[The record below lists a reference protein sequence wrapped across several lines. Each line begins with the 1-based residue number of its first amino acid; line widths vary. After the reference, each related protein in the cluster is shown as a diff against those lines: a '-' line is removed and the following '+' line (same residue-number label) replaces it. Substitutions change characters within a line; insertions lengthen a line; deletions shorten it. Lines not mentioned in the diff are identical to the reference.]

1 MHGGGGGPYGSAMP
15 PDLEIRPV
23 DKADEQSLYD
33 VWSVLHAADAH
44 DRPFDLRAPW
54 STALQ
59 TWQLTSP
66 DNESLFWTARIGE
79 VVVGTATVG
88 LPLLD
93 NTTTAYID
101 GAVLPEHR
109 RRGIGGAL
117 LEAVVGRMRADG
129 RHVLQATP
137 HSPVDGPGPGEAM
150 LGQRGFELAISAMSK
165 ACDLVATE
173 PTWDALEAEVA
184 PHHAAYRL
192 VPWRDRVPGG
202 AGRRATAS
210 STRRSWTRRRWAT
223 STTSP
228 RSGTA
233 DRVRARDDR
242 FEATGRHQFGVLAYA
257 ADGACV
263 ASTELFVNEVASWR
277 ALPGRHARAAR
288 ASRPPAR
295 PGRQARQPAGP
306 CGRRTPDCRHLF
318 TANAGVNAPMN
329 AVNDALGFRD
339 VERALEMQRRL

>member
-23 DKADEQSLYD
+23 DKSDEQSLYD

-54 STALQ
+54 STALR
-59 TWQLTSP
+59 TWQLTSS

-137 HSPVDGPGPGEAM
+137 HSPVDRPGPGEAM

-173 PTWDALEAEVA
+173 PTWDSLEAEVA

-192 VPWRDRVPGG
+192 VPWRDRVPEELVTGYCVLNEAFMDETPMG
-202 AGRRATAS
+202 DLDYEPEV
-210 STRRSWTRRRWAT
+210 WD
-223 STTSP
+223 
-228 RSGTA
+228 A

-277 ALPGRHARAAR
+277 GFQGGTLVLPGHRGHRLGLAIKLANHRAVRAAY
-288 ASRPPAR
+288 A
-295 PGRQARQPAGP
+295 
-306 CGRRTPDCRHLF
+306 DCTHLF
-318 TANAGVNAPMN
+318 TENAGVNAPMN
-329 AVNDALGFRD
+329 DVNEALGFRD